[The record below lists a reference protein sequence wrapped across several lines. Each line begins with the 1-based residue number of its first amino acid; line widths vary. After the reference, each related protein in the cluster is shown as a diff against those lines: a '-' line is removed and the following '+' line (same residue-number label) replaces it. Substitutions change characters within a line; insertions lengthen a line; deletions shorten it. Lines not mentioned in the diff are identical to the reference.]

1 MSHDSSERDAEERI
15 PHAEGG
21 SWPVK
26 GFDGTERQTTYIG
39 MASHDGGGGDVESTA
54 LVYDEEDEAV
64 FQAVIDEDNQQ
75 LVPKDGTERELESD
89 DSLAEALA
97 AFGDRLEWDS
107 LSEFARERLQDA
119 DEPLQPAPES
129 VTFTRSNTSAEA
141 DHDLE
146 FSGSYRYRTTGDRE
160 RSVERT
166 FEVTLDDPDDPTRAT
181 VGVTEQATRS
191 AAPSKRQDR
200 ADADHLETNETA
212 FTIDLASVATDRRL
226 EAVIEERCQEWHTS
240 HVEPP
245 VEANSGIE
253 ESTAG
258 GSHDTNT
265 NSQ

>member
-39 MASHDGGGGDVESTA
+39 MASRAGGGADAESTA
-54 LVYDEEDEAV
+54 LVYDERDETV

-75 LVPKDGTERELESD
+75 LVPKEGAERDLESD

-97 AFGDRLEWDS
+97 SFGDRLEWDS

-119 DEPLQPAPES
+119 DESLRPAPES
-129 VTFTRSNTSAEA
+129 ITFTRSNTSAEA

-146 FSGSYRYRTTGDRE
+146 FSGSYQYRTTDGQE

-166 FEVTLDDPDDPTRAT
+166 FEVTLDNPDNPARAT
-181 VGVTEQATRS
+181 VDVTEQVTES

-200 ADADHLETNETA
+200 ADADHLGTTETA
-212 FTIDLASVATDRRL
+212 FTIDLASVATESRL

-240 HVEPP
+240 HVKPP
-245 VEANSGIE
+245 MEVSSETD
-253 ESTAG
+253 ESAG
-258 GSHDTNT
+258 GASDANT
-265 NSQ
+265 KPR